1 MRTSLGLMY
10 LVGLSTASVCRRI
23 RLPRIIGLLIT
34 GIVLGPYA
42 LELLDPSILGISAE
56 LRQLALVIIL
66 IKAGLSLDL
75 STLRRVGRP
84 AVLLSFLPAT
94 FEIAACV
101 LFAPALLGLE
111 DALSGKVALSG
122 LLAVMSVA
130 CTVQLR
136 MPPEVDA
143 RLSEKFGKVWLATE
157 VALFVLVGA
166 AVDLRYL
173 ADAGLPALLLLV
185 IGLIF
190 RSAGTYLSLLGTALD
205 LRERLFPVIAYL
217 PKATV
222 QAAIGGVPLAMG
234 LPCGGLIL
242 SVAVLSILVTAPLG
256 AIGIGGR
263 LSAVDHARG
272 MNRCRQR
279 HIRAGNRHKCV
290 VACGRL
296 HGQKSKAHTGGREN
310 NAFLYFLAEM
320 KIRRRGKKRCAPP
333 ASIAGGVGMTAQL
346 AE

>member
-1 MRTSLGLMY
+1 MRTSLELMY

-42 LELLDPSILGISAE
+42 LELLDPSILGISSE
-56 LRQLALVIIL
+56 LRQFALVIIL

-94 FEIAACV
+94 FKIAACV

-173 ADAGLPALLLLV
+173 ADAGLPALLLLL

-222 QAAIGGVPLAMG
+222 QAAIGGAPLAMG

-256 AIGIGGR
+256 AIG
-263 LSAVDHARG
+263 
-272 MNRCRQR
+272 ME
-279 HIRAGNRHKCV
+279 
-290 VACGRL
+290 VACPRWI
-296 HGQKSKAHTGGREN
+296 TRE
-310 NAFLYFLAEM
+310 A
-320 KIRRRGKKRCAPP
+320 
-333 ASIAGGVGMTAQL
+333 
-346 AE
+346 